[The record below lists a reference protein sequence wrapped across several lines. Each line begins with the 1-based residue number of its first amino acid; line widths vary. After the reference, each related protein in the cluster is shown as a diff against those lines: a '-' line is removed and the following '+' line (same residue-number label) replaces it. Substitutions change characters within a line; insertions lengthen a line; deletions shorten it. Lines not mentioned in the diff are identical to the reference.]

1 MTQERKDQLLN
12 LLRIAFVIGFAYL
25 YSEGGMHDKWLRRY
39 VAPIELSIGL
49 FVFSRDWRVFLQAPL
64 LMASLC
70 LGYGAEQTWLKVL
83 KRMVFGLATG
93 ISSAGY
99 IIFLSLKSSHLW
111 LLASFQTLLVL
122 SSCVIFGAFNQLSSA
137 RAEEFTIGLII
148 ALVPMMTVRKRGE

>member
-39 VAPIELSIGL
+39 VAPLELSLGL
-49 FVFSRDWRVFLQAPL
+49 FLFSRDWRVFLQVPF

-70 LGYGAEQTWLKVL
+70 LGYGADQQWLKIL
-83 KRMVFGLATG
+83 KRMLFGFASG
-93 ISSAGY
+93 ASSSGY
-99 IIFLSLKSSHLW
+99 IIYLSIKNSHLW
-111 LLASFQTLLVL
+111 ILASFQTLLVL

-137 RAEEFTIGLII
+137 RSEEFTIGLII
-148 ALVPMMTVRKRGE
+148 ALIPMMTVRKRGE